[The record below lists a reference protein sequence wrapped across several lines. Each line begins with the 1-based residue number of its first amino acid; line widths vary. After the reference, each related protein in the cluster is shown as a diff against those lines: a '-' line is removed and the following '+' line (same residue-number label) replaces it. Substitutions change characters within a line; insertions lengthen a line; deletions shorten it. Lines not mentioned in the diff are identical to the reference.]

1 MSKLIHHLAEMKAG
15 RQLVIQNPDDLMADF
30 VELVNM
36 ARESGRTLTSE
47 MTKVALFGG
56 NRNYNNYK
64 KKPDFADALDL
75 IDLVLADE
83 TINSRASDSMKTL
96 ILKNK
101 YGYSEKIETVN
112 VSNHNFTVDNED
124 KVRFAKEL
132 EEKYGIIVENS
143 VVEVKNEENNP

>member
-1 MSKLIHHLAEMKAG
+1 MKHLTEMKAG
-15 RQLVIQNPDDLMADF
+15 RHLIINSPDDLMADF

-36 ARESGRTLTSE
+36 ARESGRTLTKE
-47 MTKVALFGG
+47 MMKVALFGG
-56 NRNYNNYK
+56 TKNYNHYK
-64 KKPDFADALDL
+64 KKPDYENSLEL

-83 TINSRASDSMKTL
+83 TINSRASDSIKTL

-124 KVRFAKEL
+124 RERFAKEL
-132 EEKYGIIVENS
+132 KEKYGVLVENQDFEIKDQEPS
-143 VVEVKNEENNP
+143 D